1 MEQRKQFITMAEFA
15 AQALEHDAKWIPK
28 SYPERI
34 KWLHDCAKM
43 MRENG
48 SQSLIGEP
56 IS

>member
-1 MEQRKQFITMAEFA
+1 MRLITMAEFA
-15 AQALEHDAKWIPK
+15 AQALEHEAKWTPSCYK
-28 SYPERI
+28 KRI
-34 KWLHDCAKM
+34 EWLHDCAKM